1 MKLDEIIS
9 TFEQALNNALKDP
22 SYSIPQEFTNAFKA
36 SNNLHLL
43 QEDKTARY
51 YPNGLF
57 IANARQVIKKLKDIK
72 STTPDSNNLGMENG
86 KLYDV
91 RIKTAQ
97 EEADRALKS
106 VKDEIDKTPVSDR
119 QKLEQLDVRYR
130 SLGTAKKQ
138 LGELNEQFSTNPSA
152 LNPAELRRVTE
163 SVKEFASNPKLTSAD
178 QVSYSQAASAETP
191 TTASGIKPTSA
202 SMLRPQDTRG
212 ASKPATVSGVGQAAV
227 PTSAPSPASG
237 NVPTPASGGAQAA
250 SAETPFDW
258 GNLNVSEALPTKLK
272 NYPELIKRETT
283 RLNQVRTNLEAAKKE
298 AALKRAESDKLKVSQ
313 AARKPDTSFLGS
325 TFASMNNLLGLKS
338 DVEREAEAAEEKVKQ
353 YERDIQTIPTEIER
367 LRKRESA
374 DKEALKR
381 YEESTTKN
389 EREIQSLLKT
399 AKESPT
405 DPLVKVLDPA
415 TLSKIR
421 EKSKE
426 LHNAYRFLGKPEEAA
441 RVYNQIKEYE
451 NQPSSIQQQSPEM
464 AASENIANQR
474 AAQPG
479 LGTFTASKD
488 DTVLEALPPNLLI
501 KLYDSLNQPHVDYGK
516 GLVPN
521 MSQAEI
527 NGIKK
532 LNDLVNQG
540 DPESIA
546 LLNELKQNQPEVFNT
561 FQNVRSILQDTK
573 LSPEDKEKFLR
584 SSAELTGQGSSPVTA
599 QDTQPY
605 DKSMEVLR
613 ERLRNRIFE
622 DFKKNDLRKF
632 QDMFTGNQA
641 YFGSR
646 RKEIEK
652 DLMQSLQ
659 EKLADVDA
667 SLGVQG
673 EQKAYDRALADKM
686 RKLQGASQFGGL
698 NAQTANTALAS
709 NAQDIA
715 RAQALNASSL
725 AERQQELMRQNL
737 RKALA
742 HDSTLTGLRANEAM
756 MQAGG
761 VQRKNQEEINK
772 DKYRQFMDKVNH
784 QRNSASAML
793 DAARG
798 FQMAPTNM
806 PMMNAATVNSNLMAS
821 AQPQQVYNA
830 SNNGMFGAAANLMGS
845 LDKALNPQNLPRFK
859 SGGVVKR
866 PTYAVGGSVADDIMR
881 QKRALIAKQMAQPPV
896 DPYQQ
901 FMGNAQDVS
910 NQLMNRAQNPGSP
923 SGAFLRDYG
932 ANLMAADPNK
942 TATQQ
947 VGEAL
952 KSGHAA
958 YDNAEGQPMRDYES
972 ALKVQQVMHNT
983 KKAVDEFKANQ
994 AIKKEELSLKREDQN
1009 LKRATMAAM
1018 MGYGSGDPALAE
1030 YDAKG
1035 KLTPRAK
1042 TLAKL
1047 DEKTLLEA
1055 RAQVNTSQS
1064 LLVQLEALKE
1074 IIKNV
1079 KSGPWVARASKISP
1093 YFGQILGGG
1102 KSDDIASFD
1111 ALAKS
1116 VVGSVEKMDPSR
1128 PLASRLKL
1136 LEESKMSVHL
1146 PQEANM
1152 KLLNE
1157 LTYLKQ
1163 MIMNRAMFVQ
1173 DAYDK
1178 GIHTSKAEHAY
1189 NNYIEAVFDG
1199 DEDVTPMD
1207 FLEDV
1212 DENIKSKL
1220 KFNKMET
1227 FTSKLKNKEFFTE
1240 DELKNIS
1247 NQTKKKKSKFQD
1259 KTPVNDE
1266 PSDNEINIPEE
1277 TILKFMKMY
1286 NVSRED
1292 AIKELVEAKRK

>member
-1 MKLDEIIS
+1 MKLSQIEPILQN
-9 TFEQALNNALKDP
+9 TKAGLLNRTIKAQDLIKDP
-22 SYSIPQEFTNAFKA
+22 SFLDAMKA
-36 SNNLHLL
+36 LNINLPKGLHLTGAKGVPQPIVNEEYIYEIL
-43 QEDKTARY
+43 KREIPKLEALKSISLD
-51 YPNGLF
+51 LD
-57 IANARQVIKKLKDIK
+57 VIGIK
-72 STTPDSNNLGMENG
+72 NG
-86 KLYDV
+86 KAYN
-91 RIKTAQ
+91 IKINSAQ

-106 VKDEIDKTPVSDR
+106 VRDEIDKTPVSDR
-119 QKLEQLDVRYR
+119 QKLDQLLVRYS
-130 SLGTAKKQ
+130 SLGTAKTQ
-138 LGELNEQFSTNPSA
+138 LGELNDQFATNPSS

-178 QVSYSQAASAETP
+178 QVSYAKAAAPSGAQAASAETP
-191 TTASGIKPTSA
+191 TTASGLKPTSA
-202 SMLRPQDTRG
+202 SMLRPQDTSG
-212 ASKPATVSGVGQAAV
+212 ASKPATISGVGQAAASLGASK
-227 PTSAPSPASG
+227 TASG
-237 NVPTPASGGAQAA
+237 NVPTPVVSGAQAA
-250 SAETPFDW
+250 APTSTASSSSKGDESASNPVKSIIGSTLAAMNNMLGSKPVAQKEVPS
-258 GNLNVSEALPTKLK
+258 GNIPSQSP
-272 NYPELIKRETT
+272 
-283 RLNQVRTNLEAAKKE
+283 
-298 AALKRAESDKLKVSQ
+298 Q
-313 AARKPDTSFLGS
+313 AA
-325 TFASMNNLLGLKS
+325 
-338 DVEREAEAAEEKVKQ
+338 AAQE
-353 YERDIQTIPTEIER
+353 
-367 LRKRESA
+367 
-374 DKEALKR
+374 
-381 YEESTTKN
+381 
-389 EREIQSLLKT
+389 
-399 AKESPT
+399 
-405 DPLVKVLDPA
+405 
-415 TLSKIR
+415 
-421 EKSKE
+421 
-426 LHNAYRFLGKPEEAA
+426 
-441 RVYNQIKEYE
+441 
-451 NQPSSIQQQSPEM
+451 
-464 AASENIANQR
+464 IANQR
-474 AAQPG
+474 ASQKG

-501 KLYDSLNQPHVDYGK
+501 KLYDSLNQPHVDYGQ
-516 GLVPN
+516 GLIPN
-521 MSQAEI
+521 MDPAEI
-527 NGIKK
+527 NGMRK

-573 LSPEDKEKFLR
+573 LSPEDKERFLR
-584 SSAELTGQGSSPVTA
+584 SSAELTGQGASPVTP

-772 DKYRQFMDKVNH
+772 DLYKQFTDKVNH
-784 QRNSASAML
+784 QRNSAIAML

-798 FQMAPTNM
+798 YQMSPSNM

-859 SGGVVKR
+859 TGGVVKR
-866 PTYAVGGSVADDIMR
+866 PAYAVGGSVADDIMR

-932 ANLMAADPNK
+932 ANLMAADPSK

-958 YDNAEGQPMRDYES
+958 YDTMEAQPGKDIET
-972 ALKVQQVMHNT
+972 ALAYQQVMHNT

-994 AIKKEELSLKREDQN
+994 DIKKEELNLKREDQN

-1018 MGYGSGDPALAE
+1018 MGYGSGDQSLAE
-1030 YDAKG
+1030 FDAKG
-1035 KLTPRAK
+1035 KPTARGK

-1047 DEKTLLEA
+1047 DEKILAEA
-1055 RAQVNTSQS
+1055 HTQVNASQG
-1064 LLVQLEALKE
+1064 LLVQLDTLKKL
-1074 IIKNV
+1074 IPKVHSGAVVGNV
-1079 KSGPWVARASKISP
+1079 SKISP
-1093 YFGQILGGG
+1093 YLGQVVGGG
-1102 KSDDIASFD
+1102 KADDIATFD
-1111 ALAKS
+1111 ALSKS
-1116 VVGSVEKMDPSR
+1116 IITSVEKMDPSR
-1128 PLASRLKL
+1128 PLASRLELIKK
-1136 LEESKMSVHL
+1136 SKMGVDL
-1146 PQEANM
+1146 PQETNM

-1157 LTYLKQ
+1157 LQYIKE
-1163 MIMNRAMFVQ
+1163 MVMNRAMFVQ
-1173 DAYDK
+1173 DAYEK
-1178 GIHTSKAEHAY
+1178 GIHASKAENAY
-1189 NNYIEAVFDG
+1189 NNYIEAVFNG

-1207 FLEDV
+1207 FLDV
-1212 DENIKSKL
+1212 DENRKSML
-1220 KFNKMET
+1220 KFNKLESYKT
-1227 FTSKLKNKEFFTE
+1227 KLDKNEFYTE
-1240 DELKNIS
+1240 DELRKIADQS
-1247 NQTKKKKSKFQD
+1247 KKKKSKYQD
-1259 KTPVNDE
+1259 ETSLNDE
-1266 PSDNEINIPEE
+1266 PSDNQINIPED

-1292 AIKELVEAKRK
+1292 AINELVEAKRK